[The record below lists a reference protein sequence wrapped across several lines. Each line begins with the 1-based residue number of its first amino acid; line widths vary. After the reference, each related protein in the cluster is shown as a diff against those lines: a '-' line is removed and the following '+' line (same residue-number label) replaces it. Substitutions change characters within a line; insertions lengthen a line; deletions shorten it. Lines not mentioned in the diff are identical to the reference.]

1 MWKSNLPFIIN
12 YENIVSIM
20 WLKVDYD
27 IKREREGV
35 GGGGGGEV
43 KCIIIM
49 EKMSKCLKPV
59 TLINFLWFFIFF
71 TKVFLKVS

>member
-27 IKREREGV
+27 IKREREREGV
-35 GGGGGGEV
+35 GGGGGGGSEV
-43 KCIIIM
+43 YYYYGKN
-49 EKMSKCLKPV
+49 E
-59 TLINFLWFFIFF
+59 
-71 TKVFLKVS
+71 

>member
-27 IKREREGV
+27 IKRERGGE
-35 GGGGGGEV
+35 GGGGSEV
-43 KCIIIM
+43 YYYYGKN
-49 EKMSKCLKPV
+49 E
-59 TLINFLWFFIFF
+59 
-71 TKVFLKVS
+71 